1 MSDIIERNLFK
12 LYGGINMMEIILTLA
27 VILAVSGIVAIMSVE
42 DTIEKAKEQNR
53 DPQYWWEN

>member
-1 MSDIIERNLFK
+1 
-12 LYGGINMMEIILTLA
+12 MMEIILTLA